1 MINFL
6 IVWRISRTTGIVSM
20 KFVENKNRIVET
32 KRRAVEKYLK
42 WNTFLL
48 NTFEKERYVKNV

>member
-32 KRRAVEKYLK
+32 KVEKYLK

>member
-1 MINFL
+1 
-6 IVWRISRTTGIVSM
+6 M
-20 KFVENKNRIVET
+20 KFVENKNSRD
-32 KRRAVEKYLK
+32 KSAVEKYLK